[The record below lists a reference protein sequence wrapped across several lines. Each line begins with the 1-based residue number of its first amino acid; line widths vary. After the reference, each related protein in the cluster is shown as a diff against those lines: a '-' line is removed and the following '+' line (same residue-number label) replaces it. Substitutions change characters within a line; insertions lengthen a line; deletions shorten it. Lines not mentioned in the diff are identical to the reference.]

1 VIAMALSQA
10 DRFTEDLY
18 DDLHSSESNEPVFEN
33 HPTLLRRYW
42 PPIQEK
48 LSRYAREIGIT
59 PKFHEWRVRVSEL
72 PTYKAFGRI
81 WGKVFGRYTPWEKK
95 IEFDASVFPE
105 LEHHTRYQLKKQG
118 MPVQD
123 AEDVGVHEGG
133 HALQEESGALDKYL
147 KKAWIFARAYIEGL
161 NTKATEYMTGRKQAV
176 YRVYQKLAERLINK
190 YGMKKA
196 FRGDVPAEEVSPF
209 ALQPRPALAIQYVRF
224 RYAR

>member
-1 VIAMALSQA
+1 MPTETERLTNELYADSDSQ
-10 DRFTEDLY
+10 
-18 DDLHSSESNEPVFEN
+18 EPVYEN

-42 PPIQEK
+42 RPVQKK

-72 PTYKAFGRI
+72 PTIRDRRGRI
-81 WGKVFGRYTPWEKK
+81 GGKVFGRYTPGEKR
-95 IEFDASVFPE
+95 IEYDASVFPE
-105 LEHHTRYQLKKQG
+105 LGHPTRDELKRQG
-118 MPVQD
+118 MLVQD
-123 AEDVGVHEGG
+123 AEEVGVHEGG
-133 HALQEESGALDKYL
+133 HALQEESGALGRYL
-147 KKAWIFARAYIEGL
+147 RKAWIFAKAYIEGL

-196 FRGDVPAEEVSPF
+196 FRGDIPAENVSPF